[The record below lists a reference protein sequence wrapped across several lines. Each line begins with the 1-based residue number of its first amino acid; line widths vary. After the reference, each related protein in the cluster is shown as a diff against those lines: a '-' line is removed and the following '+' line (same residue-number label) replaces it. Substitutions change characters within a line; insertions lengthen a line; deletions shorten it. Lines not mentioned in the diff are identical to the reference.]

1 MSEYK
6 KEIGVAGAIA
16 VIVALGVGLLAFAA
30 FPSGPGQT
38 SSASGTSVTNTTG
51 TVSTTSV
58 SNTSGISSTAPPC
71 GSPGVYCGGFNIT
84 SASLSVNGSEGV
96 LQVTIRETGNMYI
109 GSATVY
115 VNGIVIGPGPAS
127 NYLPPG
133 NLQHEPPGNLL
144 LNVQPGEQAVLVL
157 TIPNST
163 ISIRSGMTYSV
174 LVYDWEG
181 PPGQRASAGG
191 QASIN
196 VKAG

>member
-1 MSEYK
+1 MNRTSEYK

-16 VIVALGVGLLAFAA
+16 VILALGVGLLAFAA
-30 FPSGPGQT
+30 FPLGPGTT
-38 SSASGTSVTNTTG
+38 SSASGTSVSNTTG
-51 TVSTTSV
+51 IASTTS
-58 SNTSGISSTAPPC
+58 PC

-84 SASLSVNGSEGV
+84 SASLSVNGSENI

-115 VNGIVIGPGPAS
+115 VNGTVIGPGPAS
-127 NYLPPG
+127 DYLPPG

-163 ISIRSGMTYSV
+163 ISIKSGMTYSV

-181 PPGQRASAGG
+181 PPGQRASAGD